1 MNTRAWVVGFL
12 SALVAVGCG
21 GDAAPPA
28 RTTSVAALFGSPAA
42 AAIALGA
49 TPISVDERGV
59 PRLLRGG
66 PALPGATATEIAIA
80 QALRLAPAWGVT
92 SAPDLV
98 PLGEVPVLGGTI
110 VRLRQDLDGI
120 EVEHGELHVF
130 VRANGELVAIS
141 GTMVGREAPRAAARF
156 VDTDTAAIARAVG
169 HNYKTT
175 FQPAMLQRHARF
187 LAGKSGSIDVH
198 QATAKKIWHRDGDT
212 LIAAWVTEAYASN
225 GTVDGDAFHTVT
237 AADTGRVLSQ
247 RSLVEHDAFQYRV
260 WGETTGEHHPAD
272 GPLQDYTP
280 NPLGVP
286 SSVYPPFVAPSL
298 ISVEGTNHLNDPWL
312 PANATETNGNSVDAY
327 TDFNAPDGLSAG
339 DFRASVTAPGVFD
352 RTYNVTAEPLSS
364 PDQQM
369 AAITE
374 LFYTM
379 NWLHDFWYD
388 NGFTETAANA
398 QLSNYGRGGV
408 EGDPL
413 HAEAEDSALAGQL
426 NNANMSTPAD
436 GMSPRMQVYLWTGT
450 TTTALTAAATSPATG
465 VAAFGPTNF
474 TLGGTLALA
483 NDATA
488 PATDACTALDASASG
503 KIVVV
508 DRGTCSYKTKALD
521 VQTAGGTGMIVVNNN
536 ASTAPLAMG
545 DDTTITTA
553 ITIPILSVTMADGA
567 TIKGALGT
575 AAMSRA
581 TGVELDGD
589 LDNSVVAH
597 EFGHYVHHRLSDC
610 GASVC
615 SGMSEGWADF
625 DALLMMVR
633 DGDNLDGA
641 WPIGIYSTVSFSS
654 AAAYYGIRRA
664 PYSVIPAI
672 NSLSFRHMMTGVA
685 LPAGF
690 LTLGNNAEAHNMGEI
705 WAETLFDAYISLQ
718 KAGTSWADSRAK
730 MAKYVVAGL
739 LMTPPDTTPTE
750 SRDALTTAAGA
761 ASADDAHTI
770 ALAFAR
776 HGMGSCAV
784 SQDRN
789 SADNSGIV
797 ESSDLKGRIAAG
809 AITLDPVTSCDTD
822 TTLVA
827 GGTAHLTIPISNPG
841 AAALTDLAVA
851 VTSDTPGLTLTNAT
865 STIAAL
871 APGAATT
878 VTVDV
883 ALDASATGPLAGD
896 FNISLMSDAACTN
909 LTVPLAVALA
919 AGDQLDASATD
930 TFDARSSV
938 WTAAGTATTAWT
950 HVRETALDGA
960 WHGDDLASLG
970 DVQLTSPPLIA
981 SATDPVTVTFDHT
994 YDFELSDAAYDG
1006 GVIELSTDN
1015 GTTWADVTTLTG
1027 VTPGYT
1033 AAITTTSNNPIGG
1046 RQAFTGKNPA
1056 NPATDPV
1063 TLAFGTQL
1071 AGQTFLLRFRI
1082 GSDEA
1087 SGAGGWTIDN
1097 VAVTGITN
1105 TPFPAL
1111 VANTG
1116 TCNGNGS
1123 DAGTGGDDTG
1133 GMDTGGCCDAG
1144 PLRTGNLLTVLGV
1157 TLLLGRR
1164 RRRR

>member
-1 MNTRAWVVGFL
+1 MVGSL
-12 SALVAVGCG
+12 SALLAAGCG
-21 GDAAPPA
+21 GDAAPPTKA
-28 RTTSVAALFGSPAA
+28 TTAAAIYGSPAA

-49 TPISVDERGV
+49 TPISIDERGV
-59 PRLLRGG
+59 PRILRGG
-66 PALPGATATEIAIA
+66 PALPGANATEIAIA
-80 QALRLAPAWGVT
+80 HALRLAPAWGVT
-92 SAPDLV
+92 TAPDLV

-110 VRLRQDLDGI
+110 VRLRQDIDGI

-130 VRANGELVAIS
+130 VHANGELVAAS
-141 GTMVGREAPRAAARF
+141 GTMVGRDARRAAARF
-156 VDTDTAAIARAVG
+156 VDDDTAAIARAVG
-169 HNYKTT
+169 HNFKAA
-175 FQPAMLQRHARF
+175 FQPALLQRHGHF
-187 LAGKSGSIDVH
+187 VAGKSGAIDVQ
-198 QATAKKIWHRDGDT
+198 QATAKKVWHRDGNT

-237 AADTGRVLSQ
+237 AADTGRVLSH
-247 RSLVEHDAFQYRV
+247 RSIVEHDSYQYRV
-260 WGETTGEHHPAD
+260 WAETAGEHHPAD
-272 GPLQDYTP
+272 GPLADYTP
-280 NPLGVP
+280 NPLGMP
-286 SSVYPPFVAPSL
+286 SSFYPAPVASNL
-298 ISVEGTNHLNDPWL
+298 IAIVGNNHLGDPWL
-312 PANATETNGNSVDAY
+312 PPSSTETVGNSIDAY

-339 DFRASVTAPGVFD
+339 DFRGSASSPGVFD
-352 RTYNVTAEPLSS
+352 HTYNFGAEPLSS
-364 PDQQM
+364 TEQQQ

-374 LFYTM
+374 LFFTM

-398 QLSNYGRGGV
+398 QMSNYGRGGV
-408 EGDPL
+408 EGDPI

-436 GMSPRMQVYLWTGT
+436 GMSPRLQVYLWTGT
-450 TTTALTAAATSPATG
+450 TTTTLSAGAAAPATG
-465 VAAFGPTNF
+465 VAAFGPKNF
-474 TLGGTLALA
+474 TLSGSLALA

-488 PATDACTALDASASG
+488 PVTDACTAIDATASG
-503 KIVVV
+503 KIVIA
-508 DRGTCSYKTKALD
+508 DRGLCTFKTKALN
-521 VQTAGGTGMIVVNNN
+521 VQNAGGIGMILANN
-536 ASTAPLAMG
+536 AAGTVNMP

-553 ITIPILSVTMADGA
+553 ITIPTLSVSMADGA
-567 TIKGALGT
+567 TLKASLGSS
-575 AAMSRA
+575 ASMSRA

-625 DALLMMVR
+625 DSLMMMVR

-641 WPIGIYSTVSFSS
+641 WPIGIYSTVSLST

-664 PYSVIPAI
+664 PYSVTPSI
-672 NSLSFRHMMTGVA
+672 NSLSFRHMTTGVA

-690 LTLGNNAEAHNMGEI
+690 LVLGNNAEAHNMGEV
-705 WAETLFDAYISLQ
+705 WAETMFEAYIALQ

-739 LMTPPDTTPTE
+739 LMTPTDTTPTE
-750 SRDALTTAAGA
+750 TRDALTTAAGA
-761 ASADDAHTI
+761 ASADDAHAI
-770 ALAFAR
+770 AAAFAI

-789 SADNSGIV
+789 STDNSGIV
-797 ESSDLKGRIAAG
+797 ESTDLKGRIAAG
-809 AITLDPVTSCDTD
+809 AITLDSATSCDSD
-822 TTLVA
+822 TTLDA
-827 GGTAHLTIPISNPG
+827 GETAHLTIPISNPG
-841 AAALTDLAVA
+841 AAALTNLAVA
-851 VTSDTPGLTLTNAT
+851 VTTDTPGLTLTNAT
-865 STIAAL
+865 SMVASL
-871 APGAATT
+871 APGASTT

-883 ALDASATGPLAGD
+883 ALDASATGPIAGD
-896 FNISLMSDAACTN
+896 FNVTLMTDTACAN
-909 LTVPLAVALA
+909 VTVPLSMALNA
-919 AGDQLDASATD
+919 DDQQNASATD
-930 TFDARSSV
+930 SFDARSSV
-938 WTAAGTATTAWT
+938 WTAAGTTTAAWT
-950 HVRETALDGA
+950 HIRVAALDGA
-960 WHGDDLASLG
+960 WHSDDLATLN

-981 SATDPVTVTFDHT
+981 SATDPVTVTFEHT

-1006 GVIELSTDN
+1006 GVIEFSIDN

-1056 NPATDPV
+1056 NPATDMV
-1063 TLAFGTQL
+1063 TLDFGSQL

-1087 SGAGGWTIDN
+1087 QGAGGWTIDN

-1116 TCNGNGS
+1116 SCNGNGS
-1123 DAGTGGDDTG
+1123 DAGNGGDDTG
-1133 GMDTGGCCDAG
+1133 GMTDGGCCDAG
-1144 PLRTGNLLTVLGV
+1144 PMRTGNLLAVLGV
-1157 TLLLGRR
+1157 TLVLRR
-1164 RRRR
+1164 RRKH